1 MYYAALDAKTCLA
14 ELFQGTRCID
24 RTFQSPWLVI
34 FETAGS
40 LKLLDLNGGAPA
52 LALNDRALLAK
63 VLASQPLVHRALADD
78 ILLDPLKHAAS
89 SLRYALC

>member
-1 MYYAALDAKTCLA
+1 M
-14 ELFQGTRCID
+14 
-24 RTFQSPWLVI
+24 I

-78 ILLDPLKHAAS
+78 VLLDPLKHAAS
-89 SLRYALC
+89 SLQYALC